1 MPVKLK
7 KKLCPQKILLYA
19 VNSCK
24 KSEKFHSLILY
35 KTWKMLGLF
44 QAPLDSKNL
53 KQDFSKKKK
62 HPFIL
67 VQLFAKSQK
76 SFVSIFHKTWRI
88 SFLAS
93 LAWKPRKIFKQ
104 IKIFSKKNIRIYV
117 AVTSCEREVILIFI
131 KLKKLH
137 FRPILDSFRTKNV
150 NMKHFPKKW
159 YKSNLILYATLNSW
173 KQIQKNPKH

>member
-1 MPVKLK
+1 MKNVGVISSPSWFK
-7 KKLCPQKILLYA
+7 KPQA
-19 VNSCK
+19 R
-24 KSEKFHSLILY
+24 F
-35 KTWKMLGLF
+35 F
-44 QAPLDSKNL
+44 Q
-53 KQDFSKKKK
+53 KKK

-159 YKSNLILYATLNSW
+159 YKSNLILYATVNSW

>member
-1 MPVKLK
+1 
-7 KKLCPQKILLYA
+7 
-19 VNSCK
+19 
-24 KSEKFHSLILY
+24 
-35 KTWKMLGLF
+35 MLGLF
-44 QAPLDSKNL
+44 QAPLDPKNL

-62 HPFIL
+62 TPIYLSATFCK
-67 VQLFAKSQK
+67 KSK
-76 SFVSIFHKTWRI
+76 KFCVSIFHKTWRI

-159 YKSNLILYATLNSW
+159 YKSNLILYATVNSW

>member
-1 MPVKLK
+1 MTNVGVISSPSWSKKPQARFFQK
-7 KKLCPQKILLYA
+7 KKTPIYLS
-19 VNSCK
+19 VTFCK
-24 KSEKFHSLILY
+24 KSKKFC
-35 KTWKMLGLF
+35 
-44 QAPLDSKNL
+44 
-53 KQDFSKKKK
+53 
-62 HPFIL
+62 
-67 VQLFAKSQK
+67 
-76 SFVSIFHKTWRI
+76 VSIFHKTWRI

-159 YKSNLILYATLNSW
+159 YKSNLILYATVNSW